1 MSDHISFLLYDLGN
15 SHLYVTIHTIVL
27 REVLLTLGLQLNRNL
42 INCECTISSSHHH
55 LSPNRESWGIT
66 DDFTTS
72 FFHFSLFSTAPRD
85 LVNSKPVHS
94 LMLSS
99 HLFLCPLCLLPPFTV
114 PCKLAIPD
122 ERETWPYHC
131 SLRLFTLLRRSSC
144 GPIACWILAPT
155 SSLVTWSLYEMRSTL
170 W

>member
-72 FFHFSLFSTAPRD
+72 FFHFSLFSHCFLGLGELQACPFPD
-85 LVNSKPVHS
+85 VVFPP
-94 LMLSS
+94 
-99 HLFLCPLCLLPPFTV
+99 LFLSAFSPTPFFTV
-114 PCKLAIPD
+114 PCEMVLARPD
-122 ERETWPYHC
+122 ER
-131 SLRLFTLLRRSSC
+131 
-144 GPIACWILAPT
+144 
-155 SSLVTWSLYEMRSTL
+155 VTCPHHFC
-170 W
+170 

>member
-85 LVNSKPVHS
+85 FANSRPVHS
-94 LMLSS
+94 LMSS
-99 HLFLCPLCLLPPFTV
+99 HLFLCLPCLFPLSPCLARWFWSDLMNGRHDHITAV
-114 PCKLAIPD
+114 CV
-122 ERETWPYHC
+122 
-131 SLRLFTLLRRSSC
+131 SLRSS
-144 GPIACWILAPT
+144 GLHVVQLPAG
-155 SSLVTWSLYEMRSTL
+155 SSHGLQYVSR
-170 W
+170 